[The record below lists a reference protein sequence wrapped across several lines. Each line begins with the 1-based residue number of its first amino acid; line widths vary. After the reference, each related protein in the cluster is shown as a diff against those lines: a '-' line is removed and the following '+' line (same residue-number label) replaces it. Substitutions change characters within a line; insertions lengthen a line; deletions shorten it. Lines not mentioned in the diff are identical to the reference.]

1 MKGTWAIKLLLKSSV
16 LAFDYFTSLSLPLF
30 SWFHMA
36 ISHIYI
42 TTSYFLSISPQPD
55 QKTEEGCCFQILYC
69 ALFLNPRWYTRFLKL
84 NQIKSLFPLWGYYS
98 TSALFFYNITSGSET
113 VTQRWLSIDQG
124 STTFPPTSPS
134 IGVTE
139 SSPGTGFNMTGDNR
153 SKNNLSVFPS
163 QTDNY

>member
-1 MKGTWAIKLLLKSSV
+1 M
-16 LAFDYFTSLSLPLF
+16 
-30 SWFHMA
+30 
-36 ISHIYI
+36 
-42 TTSYFLSISPQPD
+42 
-55 QKTEEGCCFQILYC
+55 
-69 ALFLNPRWYTRFLKL
+69 
-84 NQIKSLFPLWGYYS
+84 
-98 TSALFFYNITSGSET
+98 SGSET